1 VVGVLLRLVV
11 VLLLRDLVHGL
22 LELLGSLVQ
31 ILFVLVFLLLEEL
44 VAAFPQ
50 GGLLVVLVDF
60 VLQS

>member
-1 VVGVLLRLVV
+1 MVGVLLRLVV